1 LSKVTSKNKYVN
13 FDETFLLITMLKFI
27 RMLLTIVAY
36 RDYEIWQMNV
46 KTIFLNGNL
55 QKDVYMKVLNLR
67 NLSVK
72 FVSYKSQFINLNK
85 LQGVG
90 ISILMK

>member
-27 RMLLTIVAY
+27 RMLLAIVAY

-85 LQGVG
+85 LQGVE

>member
-27 RMLLTIVAY
+27 RILLAIVAY